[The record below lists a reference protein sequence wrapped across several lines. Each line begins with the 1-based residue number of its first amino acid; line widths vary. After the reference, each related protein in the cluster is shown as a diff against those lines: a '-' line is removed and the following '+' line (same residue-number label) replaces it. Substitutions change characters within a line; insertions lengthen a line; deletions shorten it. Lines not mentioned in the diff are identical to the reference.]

1 MRKRPQR
8 LAVLALAL
16 LALSPT
22 ARAAVTPLRPAGAQA
37 DGFVSLR
44 RMAAVYGARAEALP
58 DGRWALV
65 SAPWQFEPLPDGRR
79 ARLMGALVW
88 LQHPLTAEQ
97 LRAGALHRR
106 DAVGTVDVVF
116 RPYLYLAN
124 APISGPIVLDPGHGG
139 VDGGAT
145 GFRGLLEKQL
155 TLDVARRV
163 RARLAVA
170 GLKVEMTREDDR
182 LVELDARAAFAAARG
197 ASLLVS
203 IHFNAATET
212 ESRGVETY
220 VLPAAGFPPTAA
232 GRSGIS
238 SRYAATPGNAFDAA
252 NAALGFQLQRNM
264 VRAAGT
270 MDRGLKRARF
280 LVLRDAPC
288 PAALVECGFLT
299 NPVDAALIADPAHR
313 QRLAEGIARGILEY
327 HLMLRRARAARL
339 AETAPA
345 PPAR

>member
-1 MRKRPQR
+1 MRKKPQR

-16 LALSPT
+16 LALTPS
-22 ARAAVTPLRPAGAQA
+22 ARAALTPLRPAGALA

-44 RMAAVYGARAEALP
+44 RMAAVYGARLEAVP
-58 DGRWALV
+58 DGRWAMV

-79 ARLMGALVW
+79 ARLMGTVVW
-88 LQHPLTAEQ
+88 LQYPLTPEL
-97 LRAGALHRR
+97 LRAGVLHRQ
-106 DAVGTVDVVF
+106 DAVGIADVVC

-124 APISGPIVLDPGHGG
+124 ATVSGPILLDPGHGG
-139 VDGGAT
+139 MDGGAK
-145 GFRGLLEKQL
+145 GLYGLLEKEL

-170 GLKVEMTREDDR
+170 GLKVELTREDDR
-182 LVELDARAAFAAARG
+182 LIELDARSARAAARG
-197 ASLLVS
+197 ASLFVS

-232 GRSGIS
+232 VRSGIS
-238 SRYAATPGNAFDAA
+238 NRYAATPGNAFDAA
-252 NAALGFQLQRNM
+252 NAALGYQLQRHL
-264 VRAAGT
+264 VRVAGT
-270 MDRGLKRARF
+270 QDRGLKRARF

-299 NPVDAALIADPAHR
+299 NPVDAALIANPAHR

-339 AETAPA
+339 AENAAIPS
-345 PPAR
+345 AR